1 MPIKNVKMEESKK
14 HHHFLSLKRIKHGWK
29 CNYFIYNSENTDDQG
44 WCWWKL
50 FFHLRHSSSSGV
62 STGPDSSLS
71 IPTKAWPIWAF
82 GAWWWCDNLMIII
95 ISINYVLT
103 LIIMIPLTTSNS
115 HLLHW
120 SRQNVPLFSL
130 QLFIFDKKHLWQH
143 KVGSALV
150 SASDKEEHLEGWST
164 LRQTPNI

>member
-1 MPIKNVKMEESKK
+1 
-14 HHHFLSLKRIKHGWK
+14 
-29 CNYFIYNSENTDDQG
+29 
-44 WCWWKL
+44 
-50 FFHLRHSSSSGV
+50 
-62 STGPDSSLS
+62 
-71 IPTKAWPIWAF
+71 
-82 GAWWWCDNLMIII
+82 MIII

-150 SASDKEEHLEGWST
+150 SASDKEEQQSKFST
-164 LRQTPNI
+164 KKYKTFMPSKQNFRQGDTNLLIYYSVFKF